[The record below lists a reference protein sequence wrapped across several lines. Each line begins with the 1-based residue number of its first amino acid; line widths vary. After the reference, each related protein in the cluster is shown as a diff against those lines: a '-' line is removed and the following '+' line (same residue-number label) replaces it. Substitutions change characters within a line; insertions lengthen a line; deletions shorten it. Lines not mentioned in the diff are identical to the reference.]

1 MRTGVSLCADL
12 EPVAASMTSKTSGA
26 PAEAPLTRIAGP
38 RGICHGMLVAASKR
52 GPSVITNDAGLE
64 RIAAGTGGSASPD
77 CDSRDRHCSSSSQA
91 TMSSAPCPAT
101 GSPGGAALSRSAAS
115 SVLPLLNLS
124 SAQAS
129 SELSCFARERRS
141 GVGAR
146 PRLLRERRVRLS
158 DVDGRAGDR
167 SSFNAVT
174 RCLDGGA
181 SLCAKLTLQS
191 VLSTQPTIVR
201 GGGRGVSRA
210 SEWKTLR
217 AGTWA
222 PGFVLSRARRRGRR
236 HRLEGGRLA
245 SGVWRLAREPQDV
258 VALAREPLW
267 QGVSR
272 RASIAFGQ
280 PSDLG
285 PAGGRTRFA

>member
-1 MRTGVSLCADL
+1 MLASSASRPEL
-12 EPVAASMTSKTSGA
+12 EVPHRRIATAAIATAPRRPKRPCRRAAS
-26 PAEAPLTRIAGP
+26 
-38 RGICHGMLVAASKR
+38 
-52 GPSVITNDAGLE
+52 
-64 RIAAGTGGSASPD
+64 
-77 CDSRDRHCSSSSQA
+77 
-91 TMSSAPCPAT
+91 CPAT

-174 RCLDGGA
+174 RCLDGDA

-222 PGFVLSRARRRGRR
+222 PGFVLGRARRRG
-236 HRLEGGRLA
+236 
-245 SGVWRLAREPQDV
+245 
-258 VALAREPLW
+258 
-267 QGVSR
+267 
-272 RASIAFGQ
+272 
-280 PSDLG
+280 
-285 PAGGRTRFA
+285 